1 MILAV
6 TEFAVKI
13 KRKGI
18 QELKTHVLENN
29 VRLEHNGRWYSQWLW
44 SSDKGMI
51 PENSI
56 HPRGLPEQG

>member
-18 QELKTHVLENN
+18 QKMKTRARKQCEI
-29 VRLEHNGRWYSQWLW
+29 RTQW
-44 SSDKGMI
+44 
-51 PENSI
+51 
-56 HPRGLPEQG
+56 QVV

>member
-6 TEFAVKI
+6 TEFTVQI

-44 SSDKGMI
+44 GSDKGMI

-56 HPRGLPEQG
+56 HWGGLPEQG